1 MREAKKILSYIKRF
15 YPQEI
20 EIFESMNARDRKH
33 YASYVLRKKEEFFS
47 PSAWLERNVD
57 IGMSFKQIAKKLGIS
72 QQEVVE
78 IYNNAMEKVKKIM
91 TQGEY
96 KEYFEDMAEVFHK
109 KMENLKSVQSGS
121 ESSTK
126 DSNLDSQIHD
136 SHREVVCDDFKG
148 CGVRGSLLNINDQA
162 ECEHSIKST
171 QNTSETSEG
180 GRPKIEYIITLELA
194 KHIAMLEKN
203 EIGRHI
209 RQYFIDFENTH
220 RESSN
225 HLSNPH
231 IKGLLDI
238 AKSQIA
244 AIEKTQ
250 KNLEI
255 VAKKVQVL
263 ESTKRLESWQER
275 ALSDSV
281 KAKVYEL
288 TNGRE
293 VSPKVVSAYY
303 RAIYKRLKGKY
314 YVARYSEIPC
324 VKFDEA
330 LHYVECISNDDLI
343 S

>member
-1 MREAKKILSYIKRF
+1 MNELFIIEPIKIGTKAVNAI
-15 YPQEI
+15 
-20 EIFESMNARDRKH
+20 NARELHERLHSKQDFSTWIKKRLEAC
-33 YASYVLRKKEEFFS
+33 YAKEGEDYILWTKIS
-47 PSAWLERNVD
+47 KP
-57 IGMSFKQIAKKLGIS
+57 IS
-72 QQEVVE
+72 QILKNDRLGQ
-78 IYNNAMEKVKKIM
+78 IFNACFMPPKERAKIE
-91 TQGEY
+91 Q
-96 KEYFEDMAEVFHK
+96 DVAHQVFHK
-109 KMENLKSVQSGS
+109 TMENLKSVQSGS

>member
-1 MREAKKILSYIKRF
+1 MNELFIIEPVKIGAKAVNAI
-15 YPQEI
+15 
-20 EIFESMNARDRKH
+20 NARELHQALHSKQDFSTWIKKRLETCNAKEGEDYICFSKIIKPAPKNDRLGQIFN
-33 YASYVLRKKEEFFS
+33 ACFMPPKE
-47 PSAWLERNVD
+47 R
-57 IGMSFKQIAKKLGIS
+57 AKIE
-72 QQEVVE
+72 QDVAHQ
-78 IYNNAMEKVKKIM
+78 
-91 TQGEY
+91 
-96 KEYFEDMAEVFHK
+96 VFHK
-109 KMENLKSVQSGS
+109 TMENLKSVQSGS

-162 ECEHSIKST
+162 RMKQSRKSA
-171 QNTSETSEG
+171 QETSEG

-203 EIGRHI
+203 EIGRHT

-263 ESTKRLESWQER
+263 ESTKRLEGWQER
-275 ALSDSV
+275 ALSDGV

-330 LHYVECISNDDLI
+330 LRFVECLSNDDLI